1 MNKNM
6 MSSTSTDVNAN
17 VNPVYTNVVKVDLMD
32 NNSDD
37 PEIVK
42 DWRNWTLQDIVRIL
56 RDMAKPEKCYGV
68 TAVVMGNIVFRKLL
82 EAAADPNVPFE
93 VIEETV
99 HTALETPAFMREFDV
114 LNAFQTFD
122 KQAVCNFFK
131 EFVKRG
137 IEDACYYELIY
148 TMLTY
153 QINDNFPLGFAMSE
167 QNGFNDEI
175 FAELPSEMQKQLK
188 SYTFYKDDK
197 DIDRRLCYSLLIGE
211 SLSMSQLGGYWM
223 IHNFKM

>member
-1 MNKNM
+1 M
-6 MSSTSTDVNAN
+6 V
-17 VNPVYTNVVKVDLMD
+17 
-32 NNSDD
+32 
-37 PEIVK
+37 
-42 DWRNWTLQDIVRIL
+42 
-56 RDMAKPEKCYGV
+56 KPEKCYGV

-148 TMLTY
+148 TMPTY

-175 FAELPSEMQKQLK
+175 FAELPSEMQKHLK

-197 DIDRRLCYSLLIGE
+197 DIDRRLCYSLLTGE
-211 SLSMSQLGGYWM
+211 SVAM
-223 IHNFKM
+223 